1 MATTGNKGKFTER
14 LRNIALGRKKNDIN
28 LCDNKNILVEDAKT
42 TYNNFLKVAAA
53 IPLLVYDNVIK
64 DDSLHNDKAN
74 DKLDV
79 NNETYDSNK
88 VVNINDNNYSNEV
101 GYLNSFNTNL
111 SKNSSVRRRNN
122 SSIKNIDVS
131 LIKKK
136 QNEYFNNTI
145 NTNEI
150 DNKETKNNVKNI
162 NSDNRE
168 TSTNN
173 KEVEELEKRII
184 NLIKKD
190 LIKTVNEL
198 EILQSELY
206 LIN

>member
-14 LRNIALGRKKNDIN
+14 LRNIALGRKKKDIN
-28 LCDNKNILVEDAKT
+28 LSDNKNILVEDAKT

-64 DDSLHNDKAN
+64 DDSHNLHNTNGNNKI
-74 DKLDV
+74 DV
-79 NNETYDSNK
+79 NNGNYYDINK
-88 VVNINDNNYSNEV
+88 ASININDTSYSNEV
-101 GYLNSFNTNL
+101 GHLNANL
-111 SKNSSVRRRNN
+111 SKNSSVRSINN

-136 QNEYFNNTI
+136 QNEYFNNAI

-162 NSDNRE
+162 
-168 TSTNN
+168 
-173 KEVEELEKRII
+173 
-184 NLIKKD
+184 IK
-190 LIKTVNEL
+190 IYVF
-198 EILQSELY
+198 
-206 LIN
+206 